1 MSEAWGLGRLR
12 PVTLRPAEAWVGEHR
27 VTERE
32 TRVTEREMH
41 FYYFN
46 HRPNKIIFFLALMNS
61 AHLFID
67 VHCSS
72 GVKKKRFSST
82 AGASF

>member
-1 MSEAWGLGRLR
+1 MTLR
-12 PVTLRPAEAWVGEHR
+12 PVEAWVGEHG

-32 TRVTEREMH
+32 RH

-46 HRPNKIIFFLALMNS
+46 HWPNKIFFFLSLMNS
-61 AHLFID
+61 AHLSIN

-72 GVKKKRFSST
+72 GAKKKIDLAPWSIILVFVELKFSNI
-82 AGASF
+82 AI

>member
-12 PVTLRPAEAWVGEHR
+12 PMTLRPVEAWVGEHG

-32 TRVTEREMH
+32 RH

-46 HRPNKIIFFLALMNS
+46 HWLNKIKNFFLALINN
-61 AHLFID
+61 AHISID

-72 GVKKKRFSST
+72 G
-82 AGASF
+82 A

>member
-12 PVTLRPAEAWVGEHR
+12 PVTLRPAEAWVGEHG
-27 VTERE
+27 
-32 TRVTEREMH
+32 VTEREMH

-61 AHLFID
+61 AHIQ
-67 VHCSS
+67 CS
-72 GVKKKRFSST
+72 GVKKNRFSST
-82 AGASF
+82 AGVSF

>member
-1 MSEAWGLGRLR
+1 MSESWGLGRLG
-12 PVTLRPAEAWVGEHR
+12 PVTLRPVEAWVGEHG

-32 TRVTEREMH
+32 RH

-46 HRPNKIIFFLALMNS
+46 HWLNKIKIFFLALINN
-61 AHLFID
+61 AHISID

-72 GVKKKRFSST
+72 G
-82 AGASF
+82 A

>member
-1 MSEAWGLGRLR
+1 MTLR
-12 PVTLRPAEAWVGEHR
+12 PVEAWVGEHG

-32 TRVTEREMH
+32 RH

-46 HRPNKIIFFLALMNS
+46 HWLNKIKFFFLALINN
-61 AHLFID
+61 AHISID

-72 GVKKKRFSST
+72 G
-82 AGASF
+82 A

>member
-1 MSEAWGLGRLR
+1 MTLR
-12 PVTLRPAEAWVGEHR
+12 PVEAWVGEHG

-32 TRVTEREMH
+32 RH

-46 HRPNKIIFFLALMNS
+46 HWLNKIKIFFLALINN
-61 AHLFID
+61 AHISID

-72 GVKKKRFSST
+72 G
-82 AGASF
+82 A

>member
-12 PVTLRPAEAWVGEHR
+12 PVTLRPAEAWVGEHG

-61 AHLFID
+61 AHLSID
-67 VHCSS
+67 VHCSNE
-72 GVKKKRFSST
+72 VKKNRFSST
-82 AGASF
+82 AAT

>member
-12 PVTLRPAEAWVGEHR
+12 PVTLRPAEACVREHE

-32 TRVTEREMH
+32 RGESDRERERH

-46 HRPNKIIFFLALMNS
+46 HRPNKINFF
-61 AHLFID
+61 F
-67 VHCSS
+67 
-72 GVKKKRFSST
+72 FSSHEQCT
-82 AGASF
+82 SIDRCAL

>member
-12 PVTLRPAEAWVGEHR
+12 PVTLRPAEAWVGEHG
-27 VTERE
+27 
-32 TRVTEREMH
+32 VTEREMH

-72 GVKKKRFSST
+72 GVKKNRFSST

>member
-12 PVTLRPAEAWVGEHR
+12 PMTLRPVEAWVGEHG

-32 TRVTEREMH
+32 TRVTKRERH

-46 HRPNKIIFFLALMNS
+46 HRRNKIIFF
-61 AHLFID
+61 
-67 VHCSS
+67 
-72 GVKKKRFSST
+72 
-82 AGASF
+82 

>member
-1 MSEAWGLGRLR
+1 MLR
-12 PVTLRPAEAWVGEHR
+12 PTEVWVGEHGVTEREREREAR

-32 TRVTEREMH
+32 RH

-46 HRPNKIIFFLALMNS
+46 HWPNKINFFFLALMNN
-61 AHLFID
+61 AHLSID

-72 GVKKKRFSST
+72 GVKKKKI
-82 AGASF
+82 

>member
-12 PVTLRPAEAWVGEHR
+12 PMTLRPVEAWVGEHG

-32 TRVTEREMH
+32 TSVTKRERH

-46 HRPNKIIFFLALMNS
+46 HRRNKIIFF
-61 AHLFID
+61 
-67 VHCSS
+67 
-72 GVKKKRFSST
+72 
-82 AGASF
+82 